1 MEVRIGITHSPR
13 ELNFETNVSAEE
25 VRSTVEAALSQ
36 GEPLLSLSDSK
47 GKQFLIPTGT
57 IAYVE
62 LGGDGARKVGFVS

>member
-1 MEVRIGITHSPR
+1 MDVRIGITHSPR
-13 ELNFETNVSAEE
+13 ELSFETDAKADE
-25 VRSTVEAALSQ
+25 VRAAVETAITK

-47 GKQFLIPTGT
+47 GKQFLVPTAT